1 MLAVLLIV
9 LLIAAG
15 VAILAAAGTLLIQ
28 GYLYNEPVGGMSWR
42 APAVGAVAG
51 LFFALWCWIEAKAP
65 GRYDV
70 LWNFTPRETQEFDKF
85 WSERTTGPT
94 KTEILYHKE
103 HDNRGRVEYRDA
115 DGRPWRR
122 SDNGI
127 MTAIIVEEDGQKTRF
142 EAPLNPDGTFK
153 LVPNEPMQYVEVG
166 GSRAMAE
173 VALGQV
179 TRTRSSL
186 LWGNLLLNLAHL
198 LVWFLAFWLL
208 LEFQWS
214 HALGLAA
221 IFWLV
226 FALTIW
232 PVLQGYVRQANR
244 QPTTPVPVTRFGNSW
259 INSLASA
266 HYKGTRFSGPG
277 AVEWRQCSTTGLF
290 DSYAAPSRVG
300 IWHA

>member
-1 MLAVLLIV
+1 MLAVLLIL

-15 VAILAAAGTLLIQ
+15 VAVLAAAGTLFIQ
-28 GYLYNEPVGGMSWR
+28 SYLYNEPVGGMSWR
-42 APAVGAVAG
+42 APAVGAAVG
-51 LFFALWCWIEAKAP
+51 LFFGLWCWIEAKAP

-70 LWNFTPRETQEFDKF
+70 LWNFSPREIQEFDTF

-94 KTEILYHKE
+94 KTEIPYRKE
-103 HDNRGRVEYRDA
+103 HDARGRVEYRDA

-153 LVPNEPMQYVEVG
+153 LAPNAPLQYAEAG
-166 GSRAMAE
+166 GDRQTAE
-173 VALGQV
+173 APLGQV

-186 LWGNLLLNLAHL
+186 LWGNLLFNLAHL
-198 LVWFLAFWLL
+198 LVWFLALWRL

-221 IFWLV
+221 VFWLI

-232 PVLQGYVRQANR
+232 PVLQGYVRQAAA
-244 QPTTPVPVTRFGNSW
+244 QTATPSATAALGQNHWNNSH
-259 INSLASA
+259 ASS
-266 HYKGTRFSGPG
+266 HYKSGRHFHDPERLNDG
-277 AVEWRQCSTTGLF
+277 GPVRQVCSAV
-290 DSYAAPSRVG
+290 A
-300 IWHA
+300 